1 MGEKSGKEL
10 LKMIPSV
17 VVNLAEAAFTCAAF
31 VRYCKSSPPKIMLRY
46 FTTLSNLFC
55 AAACLL
61 TAVFRLCGGAPK
73 AVLLLKF
80 VGTAAV
86 SVTCLTVVL
95 FLAPVVYDYRKML
108 SGPDFWMHLACPV
121 LAVASLLLW
130 DRPSIPFA
138 GALLGALPVVLY
150 GVLYFVKV
158 VVREQWEDFYGFNRS
173 GKWYLSCAAMLL
185 LGLLVS
191 FLLWVA

>member
-1 MGEKSGKEL
+1 
-10 LKMIPSV
+10 MIPSV

-86 SVTCLTVVL
+86 SVTCLTVVSEAGGE
-95 FLAPVVYDYRKML
+95 APVD
-108 SGPDFWMHLACPV
+108 
-121 LAVASLLLW
+121 
-130 DRPSIPFA
+130 
-138 GALLGALPVVLY
+138 LGALNLGLVMDNRVVFGTVNANRRHYLKAAAALAKADTAWLDKMITRRVPLADY
-150 GVLYFVKV
+150 VQAFEEHDDDVKV
-158 VVREQWEDFYGFNRS
+158 VLD
-173 GKWYLSCAAMLL
+173 LA
-185 LGLLVS
+185 
-191 FLLWVA
+191 